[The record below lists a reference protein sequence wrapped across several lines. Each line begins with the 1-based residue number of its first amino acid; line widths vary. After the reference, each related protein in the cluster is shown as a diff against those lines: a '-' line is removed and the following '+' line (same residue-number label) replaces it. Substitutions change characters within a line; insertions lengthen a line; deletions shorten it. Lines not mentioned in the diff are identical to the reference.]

1 MPSAAREGSRDSGL
15 ARHNPAGAV
24 PDWVVVTRLNEWKD
38 LAMRQVRSVFVSDV
52 HLGCKFGNAEAFLEF
67 LNSVQPEYLYIVGDF
82 IDGWRLKR
90 SWHWTDTYSF
100 ILKRLVE
107 LVRGGTKVLY
117 TPGNHDEFLRD
128 FIYNLGSIEISDEFV
143 HVTADSRRLLVMH
156 GDQFDTVV
164 RNCRWLSMI
173 GDVGYNLLLLINK
186 GFNFVRRKLGFGY
199 WSLSAA
205 IKRKV
210 KQATNFISSF
220 EDVITKYARSRD
232 AVGVICGHIHTPA
245 ISERH
250 GIRYYNTGD
259 WVESCTALVEDY
271 AGNIDLVY
279 APEHYVRSRPRRKE
293 AVLPQRN
300 EMSSGEIP
308 VVGAPSGDDRASTE
322 SLQDVGAS

>member
-1 MPSAAREGSRDSGL
+1 MSGNSPIPSRYTGRVPVWAAVTQLS
-15 ARHNPAGAV
+15 
-24 PDWVVVTRLNEWKD
+24 DWKELR
-38 LAMRQVRSVFVSDV
+38 MRKVRSVFVSDV
-52 HLGCKFGNAEAFLEF
+52 HLGCKFGNSEAFLDF
-67 LNSVQPEYLYIVGDF
+67 LNSVQPESLYIVGDF

-90 SWHWTDTYSF
+90 AWHWSDTYSF

-107 LVRGGTKVLY
+107 LVRGGTKIYY

-143 HVTADSRRLLVMH
+143 HVTADNRRLLIMH

-173 GDVGYNLLLLINK
+173 GDVGYNVLLLINK
-186 GFNFVRRKLGFGY
+186 AFNFVRRKLGFGY

-210 KQATNFISSF
+210 KQATSFISSF

-259 WVESCTALVEDY
+259 WVESCTALVEDH

-279 APEHYVRSRPRRKE
+279 APEHYVRSRSRRQD
-293 AVLPQRN
+293 AGMLA
-300 EMSSGEIP
+300 SGALTVREIP
-308 VVGAPSGDDRASTE
+308 VTRSSENPGGPSE
-322 SLQDVGAS
+322 SVDSNTLQDIGA